1 MVAAAGEAVA
11 FLIDADVIIQAE
23 RRGLDL
29 DAWLRS
35 HPDEEIKLA
44 AITVAELSRSV
55 ERATGVHRAR
65 RQKYLQ
71 AVLSVFEVVPYTK
84 KAAVEHARLWAD
96 VEAAGQ
102 RMSPHDLM
110 LAATARD
117 SGATI
122 VTFNTRR
129 FAAVPGLTVL
139 KP

>member
-1 MVAAAGEAVA
+1 MA

-23 RRGLDL
+23 RKTLDL
-29 DAWLRS
+29 EAWLRAR
-35 HPDEEIKLA
+35 PEEEIKLA

-55 ERATGVHRAR
+55 ERATGVNRAK

-71 AVLSVFEVVPYTK
+71 AVLSVFEVVPYTE

-110 LAATARD
+110 LAATARE

-122 VTFNTRR
+122 ITFNTRR
-129 FAAVPGLTVL
+129 FAPVPGLTVL

>member
-1 MVAAAGEAVA
+1 MA

-23 RRGLDL
+23 RRALDL

-44 AITVAELSRSV
+44 AITVAELWRSV
-55 ERATGVHRAR
+55 ERASGIHRAL
-65 RQKYLQ
+65 RQKFLQ
-71 AVLSVFEVVPYTK
+71 SVLIVFEIAPYTE

-96 VEAAGQ
+96 VEAASQ

-110 LAATARD
+110 LAATAKE
-117 SGATI
+117 SGAAI

>member
-1 MVAAAGEAVA
+1 VA

-23 RRGLDL
+23 RKALDL

-35 HPDEEIKLA
+35 HPNEEIRLA
-44 AITVAELSRSV
+44 AITVAELWRSV
-55 ERATGVHRAR
+55 ERAAGAHRAR
-65 RQKYLQ
+65 RQKFVLR
-71 AVLSVFEVVPYTK
+71 ALSVFEVVPYTE
-84 KAAVEHARLWAD
+84 KAAAEHARLWAE
-96 VEAAGQ
+96 VETTGQ

-110 LAATARD
+110 LAATARE
-117 SGATI
+117 SGAAI

>member
-1 MVAAAGEAVA
+1 VA
-11 FLIDADVIIQAE
+11 FLIDADVIVQAA
-23 RRGLDL
+23 RRALDL
-29 DAWLRS
+29 EAWLRA

-44 AITVAELSRSV
+44 AITVAELGRSV
-55 ERATGVHRAR
+55 ERATGVHRAN

-71 AVLSVFEVVPYTK
+71 AVLSVFEVVPYTE

-96 VEAAGQ
+96 IEAAGQ
-102 RMSPHDLM
+102 RMNPHDLM
-110 LAATARD
+110 LAATARE

-129 FAAVPGLTVL
+129 FAAVPGLTLL

>member
-1 MVAAAGEAVA
+1 VALLV
-11 FLIDADVIIQAE
+11 DADVIIQAE
-23 RRGLDL
+23 RKAFDF
-29 DAWLRS
+29 DAWLRA

-44 AITVAELSRSV
+44 AITVAELWRSV

-71 AVLSVFEVVPYTK
+71 RVLTVFEIVPYTE

-96 VEAAGQ
+96 ADTAGQ
-102 RMSPHDLM
+102 RISPHDLM
-110 LAATARD
+110 LAATAREI
-117 SGATI
+117 GATI
-122 VTFNTRR
+122 ITSNTKR

>member
-1 MVAAAGEAVA
+1 MALLV
-11 FLIDADVIIQAE
+11 DADVIIQAE
-23 RRGLDL
+23 RKAFDF
-29 DAWLRS
+29 DAWLRA

-44 AITVAELSRSV
+44 AITVAELWRSV

-71 AVLSVFEVVPYTK
+71 SVLAVFEIVPYTE

-96 VEAAGQ
+96 VDAAGQ
-102 RMSPHDLM
+102 RISPHDLM
-110 LAATARD
+110 LAATAREI
-117 SGATI
+117 GATI
-122 VTFNTRR
+122 ITSNTKR

>member
-1 MVAAAGEAVA
+1 MA

-23 RRGLDL
+23 RRALDL
-29 DAWLRS
+29 EAWIRAR
-35 HPDEEIKLA
+35 PDEEIKLA

-55 ERATGVHRAR
+55 ERATGVHRAK

-71 AVLSVFEVVPYTK
+71 AVLSVFEVVPYTE

-110 LAATARD
+110 LAATARE

-122 VTFNTRR
+122 ITFNTRR
-129 FAAVPGLTVL
+129 FAPVPGLTVI

>member
-1 MVAAAGEAVA
+1 MAY
-11 FLIDADVIIQAE
+11 LIASDIIIQAE
-23 RRGLDL
+23 RKALDL

-35 HPDEEIKLA
+35 KPDEEVKLA
-44 AITVAELSRSV
+44 AITVAELWRSV
-55 ERATGVHRAR
+55 ERASGVHRAA
-65 RQKYLQ
+65 RQKFLER
-71 AVLSVFEVVPYTK
+71 ALLAFEIVPYSE

-96 VEAAGQ
+96 NDATGQ

-110 LAATARD
+110 LAATALE

-129 FAAVPGLTVL
+129 FAAVRGLTVL